1 MKKWKMNEW
10 MYKWMNE
17 WMNEWMKD
25 QSYIRYIWHMFG
37 RLCHDERINE
47 RFDWIIDS

>member
-1 MKKWKMNEW
+1 MNEL
-10 MYKWMNE
+10 MSRWMNE

-25 QSYIRYIWHMFG
+25 ESNIGYIWHMFG

-47 RFDWIIDS
+47 KFDWIIGS